1 MKAQVT
7 SLLGELQ
14 ESQSR
19 LESSRRERGEL
30 EMRWGLLG
38 GSRGGGHPGDTQ
50 GMGAPRCHWPT
61 PNVCHGVPLGDPHWV
76 PLPDPHWVP
85 WSDPHWVP
93 WSDPHWVPWGALI

>member
-38 GSRGGGHPGDTQ
+38 GSRGVGAPRGHPGDGGTQ
-50 GMGAPRCHWPT
+50 VPLVDNQR
-61 PNVCHGVPLGDPHWV
+61 VPLGDPHWV
-76 PLPDPHWVP
+76 LM
-85 WSDPHWVP
+85 SDPHWG
-93 WSDPHWVPWGALI
+93 PWGANA

>member
-38 GSRGGGHPGDTQ
+38 GSRGVGAPRGHPGHGGTQ
-50 GMGAPRCHWPT
+50 GTLVDNQR
-61 PNVCHGVPLGDPHWV
+61 VPLGDPHWV
-76 PLPDPHWVP
+76 LL
-85 WSDPHWVP
+85 
-93 WSDPHWVPWGALI
+93 SDPHWVPWGAIA